1 MLWLGAEERLVL
13 DGDRERL
20 REIRR
25 AAEGVMRAAGAAAE
39 EAGGGGRASDV
50 VGEGMAE
57 VAGAGG
63 GGAALHARAAE
74 AVLEDAA
81 SARLRRERRALVES
95 DAGYTASHPLVRK
108 IDAALAERRRQARAA
123 PEAAGGTRRAE

>member
-1 MLWLGAEERLVL
+1 VLWLGAEERLVL

-39 EAGGGGRASDV
+39 EAGGGGRA
-50 VGEGMAE
+50 GEGAAE
-57 VAGAGG
+57 VAGAGC

-81 SARLRRERRALVES
+81 TARLRRERRALVES

-123 PEAAGGTRRAE
+123 PEAAGGTRGAE

>member
-1 MLWLGAEERLVL
+1 ML

-39 EAGGGGRASDV
+39 EAGGVARAADAA
-50 VGEGMAE
+50 GEGAAE
-57 VAGAGG
+57 VLGVG

-81 SARLRRERRALVES
+81 TARLRRERRALVES

-123 PEAAGGTRRAE
+123 PEVAGGTRGAE